1 MLLEIG
7 GENTRIVTIN
17 LWKLINYS
25 VTYCK
30 CYTKRFGINKFCC
43 S

>member
-17 LWKLINYS
+17 LSKLINYS

-30 CYTKRFGINKFCC
+30 CYTKGFGK
-43 S
+43 